1 MFVHC
6 LMLVNASDSV
16 SDFPARAF
24 GADQKFGKLEI
35 VTTTRHCDQLD
46 RSGISVQNQPRRF
59 DIVIDLVGDTPM
71 TGCIM
76 KSDNGNCT
84 KLRHSTKLVLHDR
97 HPSGEVHEYLQ
108 RRGMMSQANQIGRAT
123 QSGAV
128 KLLDQFLDLGAV
140 AETLCTWKTELL
152 AVSMKKKEPQ
162 PVKIL
167 LYGSTGEGKSALVS
181 ALLDMPGI
189 APSDCAGTAVTSCT
203 MIYSYRQHVQ
213 SEVWKPQSGDNK
225 GWAQWLSQ
233 ISRGPGG
240 AHAAKA
246 ANTAK
251 FGAKVD
257 FLTPSAFKEQRSQ
270 LVDSIADY
278 WLGERRERAIQAK
291 LPQNDQHEAYFAMQ
305 TLHEWYG
312 RHLFAVP
319 SWRAKADF
327 LRHLEQKDPE
337 IEGLQILFGKHCGP
351 NITNENGAAIY
362 AMEEDDP
369 VNFCDQLREWVTV
382 CAEKNMA
389 PFLSHVEVFLPNP
402 VLQGVTLIDAA
413 GLGDDNR
420 QRREMGASLV
430 ASSDFVWVLARLGIC
445 RWGFHRGGMM

>member
-1 MFVHC
+1 
-6 LMLVNASDSV
+6 MLQI
-16 SDFPARAF
+16 AF
-24 GADQKFGKLEI
+24 RTFLHRHLRLIGSLSFGKLEI
-35 VTTTRHCDQLD
+35 VTTIRHCDQLD
-46 RSGISVQNQPRRF
+46 RSGTSVQNQPRRF

-71 TGCIM
+71 TGRIM
-76 KSDNGNCT
+76 KSANGNCSEE
-84 KLRHSTKLVLHDR
+84 LRHSTKLVLHDR
-97 HPSGEVHEYLQ
+97 HPSREVHDYLR

-128 KLLDQFLDLGAV
+128 KLLDQFLGLRAV
-140 AETLCTWKTELL
+140 RDTLCTWQAELL
-152 AVSMKKKEPQ
+152 AVSMTKEEPQ

-203 MIYSYRQHVQ
+203 MIYSYRHHVQ

-225 GWAQWLSQ
+225 GWAEWLSQ
-233 ISRGPGG
+233 ISGGPGG
-240 AHAAKA
+240 DHAAKA

-251 FGAKVD
+251 FGAKVH

-278 WLGERRERAIQAK
+278 WLSERKERAIQGK

-319 SWRAKADF
+319 SWRTKADF

-337 IEGLQILFGKHCGP
+337 IEGLQILFGKKCGP
-351 NITNENGAAIY
+351 NITKENGATIFS
-362 AMEEDDP
+362 MEENDAL
-369 VNFCDQLREWVTV
+369 NFVEALREWVTV
-382 CAEKNMA
+382 SVSEKKKA

-420 QRREMGASLV
+420 QRREMAASLV
-430 ASSDFVWVLARLGIC
+430 ASSDFVWVLARLGAC
-445 RWGFHRGGMM
+445 RWGLHRGGVMW